1 VYYGQQAPIAVKAAW
16 LAAEAYWHGQEQ
28 KELES
33 KEIVSAQLREK
44 QERLLDAV
52 VDEAR
57 YQ

>member
-1 VYYGQQAPIAVKAAW
+1 MAQAPWERKAGLQAQKQ
-16 LAAEAYWHGQEQ
+16 QE
-28 KELES
+28 S
-33 KEIVSAQLREK
+33 NNIWAREK